1 MLQVTI
7 IYILKNCSVT
17 FELLSYNELVFV
29 LYHEVH
35 IVYTDFVVL
44 Q

>member
-7 IYILKNCSVT
+7 IYILKNCT